1 MDIVDK
7 LVSADLSYAASSS
20 EISTALQKV
29 SSSAGQAGLGLDKLI
44 GLITVS
50 EEKTRQ
56 SAEVIG
62 SAWQSIVSR

>member
-1 MDIVDK
+1 MGIIGK
-7 LVSADLSYAASSS
+7 LVSVDLAYAASSS

-29 SSSAGQAGLGLDKLI
+29 ASSAGQAGLGLDKLI